1 MQGFNAEYLQ
11 EKWAPILD
19 YSGLDAIKDSDGMV
33 GLNFAVVFL
42 REDGKHDA
50 QTPLATMVDHIDYLV
65 KRIGIDRVGL
75 GSDFDGATIPAE
87 IGDAAGLPRLVD
99 ALRARGYGDAELT
112 KLCFENW
119 MRVLTATWGG

>member
-1 MQGFNAEYLQ
+1 
-11 EKWAPILD
+11 
-19 YSGLDAIKDSDGMV
+19 MV

-50 QTPLATMVDHIDYLV
+50 QTPLSTMVDHIDYLV

-99 ALRARGYGDAELT
+99 ALRARGYGDVELT

-119 MRVLTATWGG
+119 MRVLTATWGA

>member
-1 MQGFNAEYLQ
+1 
-11 EKWAPILD
+11 
-19 YSGLDAIKDSDGMV
+19 MV

-119 MRVLTATWGG
+119 MRVLTATWGA